1 MKGAFSLRIDQIK
14 GILDQNKMAQE
25 AYKVFYKNTP
35 IRTGNARSNTVLERN
50 DIVADYPYAVRLD
63 NGWSKQS
70 PQGMTSPTMKFLQ
83 DYIKK
88 NLGK

>member
-14 GILDQNKMAQE
+14 GILDQNKMAAE
-25 AYKVFYKNTP
+25 AYKVFYRNTP
-35 IRTGNARSNTVLERN
+35 IRTGNARNNTDLERN

-70 PQGMTSPTMKFLQ
+70 PKGMTEPTMKFLQ

>member
-1 MKGAFSLRIDQIK
+1 MKGAFNLRIDKIK
-14 GILDQNKMAQE
+14 GILDQNKMASE
-25 AYKVFYKNTP
+25 AYKVFLRNTP
-35 IRTGNARSNTVLERN
+35 IRTGNARSNTALDQNE
-50 DIVADYPYAVRLD
+50 IVADYPYAVRLD

-70 PQGMTSPTMKFLQ
+70 PNGMTQPTVKFLQ

>member
-14 GILDQNKMAQE
+14 GILDQNKMAAE
-25 AYKVFYKNTP
+25 AYKVFLKNTP
-35 IRTGNARSNTVLERN
+35 YRTGNAYNNTELERN

-63 NGWSKQS
+63 NGWSKLK
-70 PQGMTSPTMKFLQ
+70 PQGMSAPTIQFLQ